1 MVQNSKA
8 PATLLRGA
16 TKLCRAEGNCRV
28 RWQFSEDSSPQGY
41 HIIKREFLS
50 ALAGIYSAWDTSHV
64 FILYS
69 KEQDL
74 FVFIK
79 VLLRNSYIK
88 QDALW
93 RSSKVFL
100 WTLAAYLVI
109 FSLGVV
115 PDHFPRNVVFG
126 VFFVKHLILTCES
139 FKHLKKGI

>member
-1 MVQNSKA
+1 M
-8 PATLLRGA
+8 L
-16 TKLCRAEGNCRV
+16 
-28 RWQFSEDSSPQGY
+28 WQ
-41 HIIKREFLS
+41 
-50 ALAGIYSAWDTSHV
+50 V
-64 FILYS
+64 FTVLKTPLMSLYFTS

-126 VFFVKHLILTCES
+126 VFC
-139 FKHLKKGI
+139 